1 MSKPEWNELYV
12 LIGFLFSK
20 DLEVTTNYLHKYNV
34 INAPMPLNRS
44 EHPWILN
51 SAVPWSPLD
60 YKSES
65 DYVPCTHC
73 FRGGSQRFKLF
84 GLITAW
90 GCKGGWVEGPHPLGG
105 HNFAPCGAIKTNFV
119 RPGPD
124 LRCGCAESAEYNAWL
139 GAGSERC
146 TRVREELSFNFSWR
160 TGNKN

>member
-1 MSKPEWNELYV
+1 MKSPIPHHKSIFMYGRTRTDGQIQFFADGGSSKKIVIGQTLADWPLSLTTSITSKICRRIYQAKIELGWV
-12 LIGFLFSK
+12 
-20 DLEVTTNYLHKYNV
+20 
-34 INAPMPLNRS
+34 
-44 EHPWILN
+44 
-51 SAVPWSPLD
+51 
-60 YKSES
+60 
-65 DYVPCTHC
+65 
-73 FRGGSQRFKLF
+73 RGGSQRFKLF

>member
-1 MSKPEWNELYV
+1 MDV
-12 LIGFLFSK
+12 
-20 DLEVTTNYLHKYNV
+20 
-34 INAPMPLNRS
+34 
-44 EHPWILN
+44 
-51 SAVPWSPLD
+51 
-60 YKSES
+60 ES
-65 DYVPCTHC
+65 YSTLLL
-73 FRGGSQRFKLF
+73 RGGSQRFKLF

-146 TRVREELSFNFSWR
+146 RRVREELSFNFSRR
-160 TGNKN
+160 TGNKKNFKKTHKKTHKKSHKKSHKKNNPSWDWWLAFMVFMSKVCEVVAVGVGGLRSYNLMWL